1 MNELKEDLKICGFYH
16 LKHLTVQKNSLKNLN
31 SLVISNDSELEIIE
45 IEDGEPYDIENQTY
59 YAPFENVKT
68 VEISSIF

>member
-1 MNELKEDLKICGFYH
+1 MNELKIDLKICGFES
-16 LKHLTVQKNSLKNLN
+16 LKKLIVKKNSLQNLN
-31 SLVISNDSELEIIE
+31 SLVISNNSKLESIVTE
-45 IEDGEPYDIENQTY
+45 NGENWDEENETC

>member
-1 MNELKEDLKICGFYH
+1 MENNRYA
-16 LKHLTVQKNSLKNLN
+16 
-31 SLVISNDSELEIIE
+31 EIINVWNKGKT
-45 IEDGEPYDIENQTY
+45 IQYKNGENWDEENETC